1 MNRQYTATLA
11 AASLAAVLAVGP
23 AMAADPPVDAEG
35 RPLIN
40 KLGTV
45 AIDRVEHSPVVFQGQ
60 LYLFHGRGDFH
71 FVNLNTGEKSPQMAP
86 GYAFGNAFVD
96 GDTMIVSCSKV
107 GPAVYL
113 FTSRNLKDWSSRKA
127 FDLPEGFKVYNT
139 SICRDDQGY
148 MMMFEIGEPPEF
160 AGARFTAMFAR
171 SKDLKHWNVLPPE
184 CNYAK
189 DRYTAPHALRYLD
202 GWYYD
207 FYLELNRPDYDPY
220 GFEMCVVRSKDLIGW
235 EPSPLNPVL
244 RPSEDDR
251 KIANP
256 ELSEA
261 ARQRIATAKNI
272 NNSDID
278 FCEYQGHVEIFYSW
292 GNQRGVE
299 HLARAVYAGTLEQFL
314 RGWYTEE
321 KN

>member
-1 MNRQYTATLA
+1 MKGHRLA
-11 AASLAAVLAVGP
+11 AFSVACLASILATVQ
-23 AMAADPPVDAEG
+23 AAEPPVDDEG
-35 RPLIN
+35 RPLIE

-45 AIDRVEHSPVVFQGQ
+45 ALDKVENSPVVFKGQ
-60 LYLFHGRGDFH
+60 LYLFQGRGGFH
-71 FVNLNTGEKSPQMAP
+71 FINLKTGKKSPVMAR
-86 GYAFGNAFVD
+86 GHAFGNAFVD
-96 GDTMIVSCSKV
+96 GDTMVVSGSKV

-113 FTSRNLKDWSSRKA
+113 FTSKDLEHWESYKA

-139 SICRDDQGY
+139 SICKDDDGY
-148 MMMFEIGEPPEF
+148 AMMFEIGEPPEM

-171 SKDLKHWNVLPPE
+171 SKDLKDWKVLPPE
-184 CNYAK
+184 CNYSK

-202 GWYYD
+202 GYYYD
-207 FYLELNRPDYDPY
+207 FYLELNRDDYDPH
-220 GFEMCVVRSKDLIGW
+220 GFEMCVVRSKNFIDW

-256 ELSEA
+256 ALSEE

-292 GNQRGVE
+292 GNQRGIE
-299 HLARAVYAGTLEQFL
+299 HLARAVYHGTLEQFL
-314 RGWYTEE
+314 RGWFPEG
-321 KN
+321 